1 MNITR
6 HQLMGFGATKH
17 QATELTKALLSVGKQ
32 GRSTL
37 YALSDVM
44 QAIATRLLNKRIRS
58 GTRNVLTQ
66 LQSALNELTINVV
79 SVPFGAPED
88 EMTDAVKQLMQ
99 SASSPKT
106 LKHKMKAA
114 ELKGKG
120 VASARRS

>member
-17 QATELTKALLSVGKQ
+17 QAVELTKALPLMGKQ
-32 GRSTL
+32 GRSNL
-37 YALSDVM
+37 YSLLDVLQM
-44 QAIATRLLNKRIRS
+44 IAVRLNNNRIRKS
-58 GTRNVLTQ
+58 SRTALVQ

-88 EMTDAVKQLMQ
+88 EMTDAVKKLIK
-99 SASSPKT
+99 SASNPKT

-114 ELKGKG
+114 ELKGKDL
-120 VASARRS
+120 ASAK